1 MFLPPSLPAIGAAL
15 EIGQTADLRGY
26 VFEGSYLRGNTWT
39 ELDAPAGGETA
50 AGSNFRAPYGDE
62 TATYFEVP
70 VTCWG
75 DYVGS
80 DIERSNHR
88 SLRRD
93 YPETFVD
100 ATAYPGAHTLMVPV
114 ASLAALIDV
123 DDDGEIDDDAAQDL
137 VNIFTGLRDEY
148 PLYDEE
154 DSSALVTE
162 LADEAWDAYAAWDLR
177 RDLRDAIGEI
187 IAARY
192 YTGPGYGADFMG
204 DAADVVD
211 EISDADLRERFY
223 AAVWESDE
231 YPYAESADSVV
242 FPMWDD
248 VVNRLAEHYAAGS
261 SVVAE

>member
-1 MFLPPSLPAIGAAL
+1 MFLPESLPAIGAAL
-15 EIGQTADLRGY
+15 EIGRTADLRGY

-39 ELDAPAGGETA
+39 ELDAPTGGETA
-50 AGSNFRAPYGDE
+50 AWSNFRAPYGDE

-137 VNIFTGLRDEY
+137 VNIFTALRDEY

-162 LADEAWDAYAAWDLR
+162 LADEAWNAYASWDLR
-177 RDLRDAIGEI
+177 RDLRDAVYSILV
-187 IAARY
+187 Y
-192 YTGPGYGADFMG
+192 HVNS
-204 DAADVVD
+204 ADVDDATDHIVD
-211 EISDADLRERFY
+211 EIDDADLRERFY
-223 AAVWESDE
+223 TAVWESNE
-231 YPYAESADSVV
+231 YPYAETADSVV

-248 VVNRLAEHYAAGS
+248 VVNRLAEHYAADS
-261 SVVAE
+261 SVAAE